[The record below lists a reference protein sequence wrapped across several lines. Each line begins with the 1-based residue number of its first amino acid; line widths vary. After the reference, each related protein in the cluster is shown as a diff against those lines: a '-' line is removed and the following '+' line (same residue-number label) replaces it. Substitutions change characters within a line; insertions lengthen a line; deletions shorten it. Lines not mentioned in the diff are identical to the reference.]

1 MSPILGIL
9 ASQDYVRIPPS
20 SYESIASA
28 TGTGSSGT
36 ITFSSIPSTYNHL
49 QIRIMAR
56 ATAGGNNIQLTLN
69 SDTGTNYTKHNLG
82 GNGSIVFANGD
93 VSQNYISFDDFT
105 TTSSDGA
112 NTMGI
117 GIIDVHD
124 YSSTT
129 KNKTLRG
136 FGGRDNNGSG
146 NIKLHSGLW
155 INTNAI
161 SSITLTHSGSNFS
174 SSSVFSLYGIKGA

>member
-1 MSPILGIL
+1 
-9 ASQDYVRIPPS
+9 
-20 SYESIASA
+20 
-28 TGTGSSGT
+28 
-36 ITFSSIPSTYNHL
+36 
-49 QIRIMAR
+49 MAR